1 MIKVEAVDISNK
13 SNFQNIPIYPI
24 YFQALL
30 FLAFFTECKFS
41 AAINALSLTKETA
54 NTSNRIYIRRGI
66 WNQQIFLFFLTL
78 RLTTFV
84 WALCQSFW
92 NKKSLNNNNFFQLEA
107 SMNLL
112 NIFRKN
118 KYYEQF
124 CLKRLYKSH
133 VIELTWRKANR
144 ANTGSLTIIFST
156 TWFKD
161 GDL

>member
-1 MIKVEAVDISNK
+1 MFPGSPPFLQY
-13 SNFQNIPIYPI
+13 SPIATSQLP
-24 YFQALL
+24 
-30 FLAFFTECKFS
+30 S
-41 AAINALSLTKETA
+41 SLTKENV
-54 NTSNRIYIRRGI
+54 NTSDRIYQER
-66 WNQQIFLFFLTL
+66 NLDSKDFLLLFLTL
-78 RLTTFV
+78 LLTTSV

-107 SMNLL
+107 SMDLL

>member
-66 WNQQIFLFFLTL
+66 WNQQIFLFF
-78 RLTTFV
+78 
-84 WALCQSFW
+84 
-92 NKKSLNNNNFFQLEA
+92 
-107 SMNLL
+107 
-112 NIFRKN
+112 
-118 KYYEQF
+118 
-124 CLKRLYKSH
+124 
-133 VIELTWRKANR
+133 
-144 ANTGSLTIIFST
+144 
-156 TWFKD
+156 
-161 GDL
+161 

>member
-1 MIKVEAVDISNK
+1 MTKATSTKHKEQINLMELYDKGRSCG
-13 SNFQNIPIYPI
+13 
-24 YFQALL
+24 YFQYIQYIS
-30 FLAFFTECKFS
+30 K
-41 AAINALSLTKETA
+41 
-54 NTSNRIYIRRGI
+54 TSQYIQYI
-66 WNQQIFLFFLTL
+66 FLTL

-144 ANTGSLTIIFST
+144 ANTGSLTIIFLT

>member
-1 MIKVEAVDISNK
+1 MIKVKAVDISDI
-13 SNFQNIPIYPI
+13 SNIFPKYPNISNIFPGSASFLHLSPIATSQLPS
-24 YFQALL
+24 L
-30 FLAFFTECKFS
+30 
-41 AAINALSLTKETA
+41 LTKETA
-54 NTSNRIYIRRGI
+54 NTCKRIYQEGDLDSKDF
-66 WNQQIFLFFLTL
+66 FLFSTL
-78 RLTTFV
+78 LLTTSV

-107 SMNLL
+107 SMDLL

-144 ANTGSLTIIFST
+144 ANTGSLTVIFST

>member
-1 MIKVEAVDISNK
+1 MSNIFPGSAPFWQYSPIATSHLPSPLKKLQTLLIEYISGEGSGINR
-13 SNFQNIPIYPI
+13 
-24 YFQALL
+24 
-30 FLAFFTECKFS
+30 FS
-41 AAINALSLTKETA
+41 S
-54 NTSNRIYIRRGI
+54 
-66 WNQQIFLFFLTL
+66 FLTL
-78 RLTTFV
+78 RLTIFV

-144 ANTGSLTIIFST
+144 ANTGSLTIIFLT